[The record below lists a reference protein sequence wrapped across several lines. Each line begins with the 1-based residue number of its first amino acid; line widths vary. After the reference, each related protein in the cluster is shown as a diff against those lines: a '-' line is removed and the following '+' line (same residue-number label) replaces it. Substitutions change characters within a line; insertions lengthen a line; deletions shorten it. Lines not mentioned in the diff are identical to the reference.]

1 MPAVG
6 AGGSIAMLKFI
17 LRRLAYTPI
26 SLLFVSVV
34 LFSIL
39 RLTGNPVDTYLDVNR
54 TDEQVAALTKRLHL
68 DQSLPVQFLIYLKD
82 VFSGDFGQSLQFS
95 EPAINVVLDR
105 AGASVQLLMAALA
118 IAVVVG
124 ILGGMLC
131 AVFKDKAPDF
141 FVSTIAVAAQSMP
154 SFWLGILLIQFFAVQ
169 LRWLPTSGRGGLEN
183 LVLPAVTL
191 AAFLLPNI
199 ILITRTS
206 MLETFGEQFVVTAV
220 AKGLSSRRVVFR
232 HVLPNALN
240 PIMSFIGLQIG
251 RLMGGAIITETI
263 FAWPGIGRLMI
274 GSIFQRDVPVV
285 IAGVLVVSIVIVVVN
300 LAVDILL
307 SINDPRIRLD

>member
-1 MPAVG
+1 MF
-6 AGGSIAMLKFI
+6 KFA
-17 LRRLAYTPI
+17 LRRLAYVPV
-26 SLLFVSVV
+26 SLLFVSAV
-34 LFSIL
+34 LFTVL
-39 RLTGNPVDTYLDVNR
+39 RLTGNPIDTYLDINR

-82 VFSGDFGQSLQFS
+82 VMSGDFGQSLQFG
-95 EPAINVVLDR
+95 EPAINVVIER
-105 AGASVQLLMAALA
+105 AGASIQLVTAALVIAA
-118 IAVVVG
+118 IIG
-124 ILGGMLC
+124 ILAGMAC
-131 AVFKDKAPDF
+131 AVFKDKLPDF
-141 FVSTIAVAAQSMP
+141 LISTLAVAAQSMP

-169 LRWLPTSGRGGLEN
+169 LRWLPTSGRGGWEN
-183 LVLPAVTL
+183 LVLPAFTL
-191 AAFLLPNI
+191 AAYLLPNI

-206 MLETFGEQFVVTAV
+206 MLETLREQFVVTAI
-220 AKGLSSRRVVFR
+220 AKGLSGRQVLFR
-232 HVLPNALN
+232 HALPNALN
-240 PIMSFIGLQIG
+240 PIISFIGLQVG

-285 IAGVLVVSIVIVVVN
+285 IAGVLIVSVVIVVAN